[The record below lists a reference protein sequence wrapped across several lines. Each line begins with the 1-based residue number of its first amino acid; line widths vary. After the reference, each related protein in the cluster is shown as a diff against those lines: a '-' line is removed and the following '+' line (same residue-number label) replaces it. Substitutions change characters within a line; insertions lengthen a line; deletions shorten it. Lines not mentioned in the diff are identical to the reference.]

1 VPIFSE
7 NWQVLSKGCLFLF
20 LSGVFVGCD
29 LLSQSSAEVD
39 HIYRWPDGVEVATG
53 NGYKG
58 RYIQRHF
65 NLSQLHGE
73 RELPRN
79 ARFVDLDGDG
89 EHEVL
94 TRTMN
99 RNQVRVLDAETGQT
113 LWLSPNILPVD
124 DHPQVTQLAVDDI
137 DDDQSPEIIIATYDG
152 HVVCVEGRD
161 GSIQWH
167 RELDFKINN
176 PRLEPKEI
184 TDDPGLELALTVGN
198 RVTWDDLGGSRRIN
212 GIRNP
217 SVLVIQSDG
226 SRAWIAEKYDERN
239 NGGHNTW
246 AYDIDEDGFSE
257 VFAIGENKLVAFD
270 TSGTRLFDLP
280 VQVGS
285 HPDDVV
291 VGQWSRKDP
300 QILYTDGIKE
310 IAVASNVGKV
320 VQHHRISNR
329 LNSHL
334 QDLVLFSSKNGPRLL
349 AQNIQANDAKMIM
362 YDKEMESLWAAQLE
376 YDAAM
381 KNAVFL
387 DWDGDGEDEIA
398 VGSIEAGDQACS
410 LQVMEKGGTPIY
422 WHFLKDQPLCVPT
435 DSKDIDSDGSDELVL
450 MAGKNR
456 GGNGRNSVL
465 QGADA
470 HLFIFDSGA
479 EN

>member
-1 VPIFSE
+1 MPIFFE

-39 HIYRWPDGVEVATG
+39 HIYHWPDGVEVATG
-53 NGYKG
+53 SGYKG

-73 RELPRN
+73 QELPRR

-89 EHEVL
+89 EHEIL

-99 RNQVRVLDAETGQT
+99 RNQVRALDARRGET
-113 LWLSPNILPVD
+113 LWTSPRIIPVNE
-124 DHPQVTQLAVDDI
+124 HPQVAQLAVDDL
-137 DDDQSPEIIIATYDG
+137 DDDQIPEVIIATYDG

-176 PRLEPKEI
+176 PRLELTEI

-198 RVTWDDLGGSRRIN
+198 RVTWNDLGGSRRIN
-212 GIRNP
+212 GMRDP

-226 SRAWIAEKYDERN
+226 SRAWLAEEYDKRN

-246 AYDIDEDGFSE
+246 VHDINSDGFSE
-257 VFAIGENKLVAFD
+257 IFAIGENKLVAFD

-280 VQVGS
+280 VENGN

-291 VGQWSRKDP
+291 VGRWSRENP

-310 IAVASNVGKV
+310 IAVATNAGKV
-320 VQHHRISNR
+320 VQHHRIPNL

-334 QDLVLFSSKNGPRLL
+334 QNLKLFSSKNGPRLL
-349 AQNIQANDAKMIM
+349 AQNIRAEDAKMIM
-362 YDKEMESLWAAQLE
+362 YSKEMESLWAAQLN
-376 YDAAM
+376 YGAAM
-381 KNAVFL
+381 IGTVLL
-387 DWDGDGEDEIA
+387 DWDGDGVEEIA
-398 VGSIEAGDQACS
+398 VGSTEAGTEACS
-410 LQVMEKGGTPIY
+410 LQIMEIDGDPIY
-422 WHFLKDQPLCVPT
+422 WHLLRKETLCLVRGAE
-435 DSKDIDSDGSDELVL
+435 DIDGDGEDELL
-450 MAGKNR
+450 FIAGKKGIKSTFLCKARCLPGRLKSSIR
-456 GGNGRNSVL
+456 G
-465 QGADA
+465 
-470 HLFIFDSGA
+470 F
-479 EN
+479 